1 MNFIHLFRR
10 DLRGGSQDSS
20 LVDPS
25 VAPVEPPQAT
35 DREIVAPRSATVVA
49 LHPDTHPMFGLPNM
63 PSPEVGG
70 IAEQDT
76 PRAGSSKPAGL
87 LATPEMQAVLGR
99 DHYASGRHHGCVYR
113 SVEALEQ
120 GLETIVTSFQNEAAA
135 LAERR
140 HARMDSLLL
149 ERQQIAGLGQGLI
162 DTLQLAAEQLRREI
176 AVLNKQIEL
185 AGTRKGWVLDA
196 LNRYQLG
203 FDRGV
208 REAINFR
215 LLGS

>member
-10 DLRGGSQDSS
+10 ALRGGSQQ
-20 LVDPS
+20 P
-25 VAPVEPPQAT
+25 APVPSGIEPVEALQAT
-35 DREIVAPRSATVVA
+35 DRETVAPRSATVVA
-49 LHPDTHPMFGLPNM
+49 LHPDTHPMSGLPEM
-63 PSPEVGG
+63 PSPSVGG
-70 IAEQDT
+70 VAEQDT
-76 PRAGSSKPAGL
+76 SRAGSSKPAGL

-120 GLETIVTSFQNEAAA
+120 GLEAIVTSFQNEAAA

-162 DTLQLAAEQLRREI
+162 DTLQLAAEQLQREI
-176 AVLNKQIEL
+176 AVLNEQIEL

-208 REAINFR
+208 REAVNFK